1 MACSLIAVQIVI
13 PHTAA
18 SARDNARRKRRHR
31 EVVSFCPAWES
42 CGSRTIA
49 RSKGRSPSLA
59 CLLRKEEAVY
69 GSIQNTPGAMTPFMV
84 IKDRDALYATWV
96 NSPRW
101 LAFQDVCLPTICRA
115 PLSAQQHT
123 AQPQPNTKTQR
134 HRSGRSRESDPK
146 PLSQHWFLRPRYPG
160 CNVQNKPENIP
171 GAPMLSQT

>member
-1 MACSLIAVQIVI
+1 MACSLIAVQTVT

-49 RSKGRSPSLA
+49 RSKGRSPSPA

-69 GSIQNTPGAMTPFMV
+69 GSIQNTPGAMTPLMV
-84 IKDRDALYATWV
+84 IDALYATWV

-101 LAFQDVCLPTICRA
+101 LARTSAFQPFAEHLFQPSSTQPSPSLTQGPRG
-115 PLSAQQHT
+115 T
-123 AQPQPNTKTQR
+123 AQAGVEKVTQ
-134 HRSGRSRESDPK
+134 SP
-146 PLSQHWFLRPRYPG
+146 
-160 CNVQNKPENIP
+160 
-171 GAPMLSQT
+171 